1 MQNSIRSEL
10 ILSGA
15 LIIIGVLL
23 FIEAEKA
30 PVSWFPGDI
39 GVTAVPKLMITAL
52 IVFSIV
58 LIVENIVKLR
68 QQTSTSEREDIEQKD
83 KPQTLKLLLAAAY
96 LFGYIVIL
104 DLGIVPYYLSSFLFS
119 FLFIQL
125 LSQWQPKQMAI
136 SAGISLVSVVVI
148 ILVFDKLFV
157 VVLP

>member
-15 LIIIGVLL
+15 LIIIGILL

-39 GVTAVPKLMITAL
+39 GVAAVPKLLITAL
-52 IVFSIV
+52 IVFSII

-68 QQTSTSEREDIEQKD
+68 QQTSEKEDIEQKD
-83 KPQTLKLLLAAAY
+83 TPQTLKLLLATAY
-96 LFGYIVIL
+96 LFGYILIL
-104 DLGIVPYYLSSFLFS
+104 DLGFVPYYLSSFIFS

-136 SAGISLVSVVVI
+136 SAAISLVSVVLI
-148 ILVFDKLFV
+148 ILVFDKLFL